1 MKMTLR
7 SRMLLLAVLPT
18 TLVAVLL
25 TSIFVLRAIDL
36 VEQGLRTRGNAIV
49 RQMASVAEFGIF
61 SGQRASLTVLTESAL
76 RIDPDVR
83 GVAIL
88 DARGAVMASSGVLN
102 QANWPALGP
111 IEGHRLRQDV
121 LLIAEP
127 VVRSSVPVDDI
138 YGGLEAVPAESSRV
152 LGYVVVELSLREV
165 TGRSERL
172 IGIGLLIAALGS
184 VLGGWLAHRIA
195 RGVTSP
201 LLEAS
206 EVVEH
211 IGSGELMARMNVETA
226 GALQSL
232 AAGINHMAARIGVT
246 QEELRARVAEA
257 TAGLQRE
264 KEAAEHAT
272 IAKSHFL
279 AAASH
284 DLRQPLH
291 ALGLFVSALAQSEA
305 ARQEPAL
312 VGHIRSLTDTLQ
324 NLLDAILDISRLDGG
339 NVVPSID
346 SFPLGPV
353 LDRMAGSLSLLA
365 EQKGLR
371 LKVRPTR
378 AWVRSDEKIVERILL
393 NLVGNALR
401 YTQAGGVLVSCR
413 LRHDMVLVEVW
424 DTGIGIAEQARE
436 EIFEEYAQLEN
447 PERDRAKGLGLGLA
461 ICRRLAE
468 LLAAPIGVRSRPGRG
483 SVFWIQLPL
492 VSAFSLNREIPVAIL
507 PVEAADDPARISGLV
522 LVVDGDP
529 LVGAGMEQAIA
540 GWGGRVLLAAN
551 REEALRCCRRDEGPP
566 DVVICNVEL
575 PGGVSGIGL
584 AQALRREFGHLGV
597 LLVSAD
603 VSEAAQAAARGAGFP
618 LLRQPVPPG
627 RLRAALRHLFAVR
640 AG

>member
-18 TLVAVLL
+18 TLVAVVL
-25 TSIFVLRAIDL
+25 TSVFVLRAIDL

-49 RQMASVAEFGIF
+49 RQMATVAEFGIF
-61 SGQRASLTVLTESAL
+61 SGQRASLAALTESAL

-88 DARGAVMASSGVLN
+88 DASGAVMAISGVLN
-102 QANWPALGP
+102 QASWPELGP

-127 VVRSSVPVDDI
+127 VMRHRLPVDDI
-138 YGGLEAVPAESSRV
+138 YGGLEPVPAEGSKV

-184 VLGGWLAHRIA
+184 VLGGWLAYRIA
-195 RGVTSP
+195 RGVTGP

-206 EVVEH
+206 EVVER
-211 IGSGELMARMNVETA
+211 IGGGELMARMNVETA
-226 GALQSL
+226 GTLQSL
-232 AAGINHMAARIGVT
+232 AAGINYMAARIGVT

-312 VGHIRSLTDTLQ
+312 VGHIRSLADTLQ

-353 LDRMAGSLSLLA
+353 LERMAGSLSLLA

-378 AWVRSDEKIVERILL
+378 VWVRSDEKIVERILL

-401 YTQAGGVLVSCR
+401 YTQSGGVLVSCR
-413 LRHDMVLVEVW
+413 LRRDVVLVEVW

-468 LLAAPIGVRSRPGRG
+468 LLSAPIGVRSRPGRG

-492 VSAFSLNREIPVAIL
+492 VSAYNLNREVPSAT
-507 PVEAADDPARISGLV
+507 PPAEAAEDPARINGSV

-529 LVGAGMEQAIA
+529 LVAAGMEQAIA
-540 GWGGRVLLAAN
+540 GWGGSVLLAAN
-551 REEALRCCRRDEGPP
+551 REEALRCCRREEGPP

-575 PGGVSGIGL
+575 PGGIGGIAL
-584 AQALRREFGHLGV
+584 AQALRREFEHMGV

-603 VSEAAQAAARGAGFP
+603 AGEDVQAAARGAGFP

-627 RLRAALRHLFAVR
+627 RLRAALRHLLAVR
-640 AG
+640 TG